1 MPDYRSYNNFDTFP
15 LTAYNVIA
23 HLIENNEL
31 IWKLLKYDDANA
43 WKSDAEHP
51 NLTKAEK
58 GALIY
63 DGQFLKL
70 NNYRVFLDIGQDQA
84 FTKEACILRVSP
96 VDLYATNY
104 VYGDLVLGLEV
115 YCHYEINTMS
125 NYQTRTD
132 KVTQQLIETLNGVEI
147 EGVGQLFFDRTRYGG
162 KSSVIGQIPFK
173 GRGTIMCNNVLG

>member
-1 MPDYRSYNNFDTFP
+1 MPDNRSYNTFEPFP
-15 LTAYNVIA
+15 LVSYNVIT
-23 HLIENNEL
+23 HLMENNEL
-31 IWKLLKYDDANA
+31 LWKLLKYNDPDA
-43 WKSDAEHP
+43 WKSNSEHP

-63 DGQFLKL
+63 DGQFQKL
-70 NNYRVFLDIGQDQA
+70 NNFRVFLDIGQDQA
-84 FTKEACILRVSP
+84 FTKEACIHRVSP

-115 YCHYEINTMS
+115 YCHYEINMMS

-132 KVTQQLIETLNGVEI
+132 AVTQQLIETLNGAEI